1 MSNDG
6 IGCQSIEA
14 VEERVEVGRAHS
26 FSHRSRAADVGK
38 QQRDRDLY
46 PCHLLFAKHSY
57 ASRAESRIAGGL
69 RVPRMPENEATQP
82 GERSLANLAAW
93 IGRNTPECPPL
104 LGQARTLPGKHG
116 PDLFRSPS
124 LGRHLIKLRRKPPSR
139 LRCDRCLALE
149 RRRKPWGPLPSSTAP
164 APASRGHPRP
174 GIQWGVGVARPAVA
188 RAGGL

>member
-69 RVPRMPENEATQP
+69 AVPRMPGNEATQP

-93 IGRNTPECPPL
+93 TDGIRRN
-104 LGQARTLPGKHG
+104 AR
-116 PDLFRSPS
+116 
-124 LGRHLIKLRRKPPSR
+124 
-139 LRCDRCLALE
+139 RCLARPELS
-149 RRRKPWGPLPSSTAP
+149 PVSTARTC
-164 APASRGHPRP
+164 SGVHPS
-174 GIQWGVGVARPAVA
+174 A
-188 RAGGL
+188 